1 MCRKVAG
8 AELAAKVTST
18 VVFPTQDARII
29 IYLYNK
35 AGIMPAFLLYDFS
48 LLTAKRVS
56 QQRNEPQETI
66 NHLLCGWCNKCL

>member
-18 VVFPTQDARII
+18 VVFPTQDAQIL

-35 AGIMPAFLLYDFS
+35 ASCMPAFLLYSRLQILKVPEKIKDI
-48 LLTAKRVS
+48 LLTETDVL
-56 QQRNEPQETI
+56 EPA
-66 NHLLCGWCNKCL
+66 L

>member
-29 IYLYNK
+29 I
-35 AGIMPAFLLYDFS
+35 MPAFLLYSRLQILKVPEKIKDI
-48 LLTAKRVS
+48 LLTETDVL
-56 QQRNEPQETI
+56 EPA
-66 NHLLCGWCNKCL
+66 L

>member
-1 MCRKVAG
+1 VCRKVAG

-35 AGIMPAFLLYDFS
+35 AGGMPAFLLYSRLQILKVPEKIKDI
-48 LLTAKRVS
+48 LLTETDVL
-56 QQRNEPQETI
+56 EPA
-66 NHLLCGWCNKCL
+66 L

>member
-1 MCRKVAG
+1 MGLDKKAI
-8 AELAAKVTST
+8 AET
-18 VVFPTQDARII
+18 
-29 IYLYNK
+29 NK
-35 AGIMPAFLLYDFS
+35 LTIWKNLKADYFSGSSFLYDFS